1 MPMRWYTR
9 LSRRVGWSVQWVT
22 RAASSES
29 THTAT
34 RTVSPGGDDVN
45 VRQFLDGVVDS
56 IVADGNDCGFSA
68 INRE

>member
-1 MPMRWYTR
+1 MVHTPVQTR
-9 LSRRVGWSVQWVT
+9 RLERPVGDESRIVGIYPYRHQD
-22 RAASSES
+22 RLA
-29 THTAT
+29 
-34 RTVSPGGDDVN
+34 GGDDVN